1 MSYTTVAELSV
12 NEFKI
17 LIREVV
23 EQTITGMI
31 ADPDEGLDLHDD
43 VKNLLQ
49 ASMNSFRYGELETL
63 SVQQVATNLGL
74 EW

>member
-31 ADPDEGLDLHDD
+31 ADPDEGLDLYDD

-49 ASMNSFRYGELETL
+49 ASMDSFRSGELETL
-63 SVQQVATNLGL
+63 SVQQVAANLGL

>member
-17 LIREVV
+17 LIHEVV

-31 ADPDEGLDLHDD
+31 ADPDEGLDLYDD

-49 ASMNSFRYGELETL
+49 ASMDSFRSGELETL
-63 SVQQVATNLGL
+63 SVQQVAANLGL